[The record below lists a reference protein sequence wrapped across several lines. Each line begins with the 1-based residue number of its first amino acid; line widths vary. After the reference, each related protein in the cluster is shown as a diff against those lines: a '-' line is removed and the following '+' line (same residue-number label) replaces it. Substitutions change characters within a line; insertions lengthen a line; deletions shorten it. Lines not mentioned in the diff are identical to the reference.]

1 MLLQERTGYHRHP
14 IGPTAR
20 SGHAFDAHC
29 PSQLVIERIAD
40 GWSVIVLHALKDATK
55 RYGELKRTIGG
66 VSPKMLTQTLR
77 RLERY
82 GFVARKVY
90 PTVPLRSE
98 YALTHLGE
106 TLSEPLAALCRWTE
120 SHLDAL
126 ADQPD
131 SRPRRVRATPR
142 ATGSAAR

>member
-1 MLLQERTGYHRHP
+1 MLLQERTACHTHP

-20 SGHAFDAHC
+20 SGHVFDAHC
-29 PSQLVIERIAD
+29 PSQLVIERLAD
-40 GWSVIVLHALKDATK
+40 EWSVIVLHALKDGTK

-106 TLSEPLAALCRWTE
+106 TLSEPLAALCRWAE
-120 SHLDAL
+120 SHLDAR
-126 ADQPD
+126 ADHPD